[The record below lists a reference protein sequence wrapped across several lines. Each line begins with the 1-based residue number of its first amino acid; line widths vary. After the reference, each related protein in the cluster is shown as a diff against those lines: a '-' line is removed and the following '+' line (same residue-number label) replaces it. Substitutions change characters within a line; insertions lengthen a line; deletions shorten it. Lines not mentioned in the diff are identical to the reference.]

1 MRDLTKI
8 ERDWILYDV
17 GNSAFIL
24 IVTTIIPIYFKNL
37 ATTEGIEMATSTA
50 YWGYASS
57 FATVFTMFLG
67 PILGAIGDR
76 RDFKNKLYFG
86 FAILGSIACALL
98 GMVYGA
104 ITFLIIYVLGMVAF
118 YLAMI
123 FYDAMLNDITTHDR
137 ADDISS
143 MGYAYGYIGSVIPFV
158 LCLALIMLNETI
170 GITKTKATQI
180 SFFITAIWWIAFSIP
195 LANQYKK
202 HYSEKIHRL
211 TEAEKKE
218 IVKINWSDGIKTIF
232 ADKKIFTFLIAYFL
246 YIDGVFTIMK
256 MATSYGKDMGIGDDS
271 LLLAFLLTQIVAF
284 PFALIFGK
292 LSKKMKATKLIKICI
307 FGYLGVVIF
316 ALQLDKAWEF
326 WLLAVAVAMFQGG
339 IQALSRSYFL
349 KIIPKERTNEFFGFY
364 EIFGKGASFT
374 GTFLMSVITQ
384 LSGNS
389 RMGLLGLAGLLI
401 TGFAVFLMHT
411 RRYKEADYGSI

>member
-1 MRDLTKI
+1 MKDLTRI

-37 ATTEGIEMATSTA
+37 ATAEGIELANSTA

-57 FATVFTMFLG
+57 FATIVTMVLG
-67 PILGAIGDR
+67 PLLGAIGDR

-86 FAILGSIACALL
+86 FALFGSIACAML
-98 GMVYGA
+98 GVVYGA
-104 ITFLIIYVLGMVAF
+104 MTFLIIYVLGMIAF
-118 YLAMI
+118 YLAAI
-123 FYDAMLNDITTHDR
+123 FYDAMLNDITSLDR
-137 ADDISS
+137 ADRISS

-158 LCLALIMLNETI
+158 LCLALIMLNEEI
-170 GITKTKATQI
+170 GLAKTQATQI
-180 SFFITAIWWIAFSIP
+180 SFFIIAIWWIGFSLP
-195 LANQYKK
+195 LERQYKK

-211 TEAEKKE
+211 TDEEKNE
-218 IVKINWSDGIKTIF
+218 IVKINWADGIKTIF
-232 ADKKIFTFLIAYFL
+232 ADRRILTFLMAYFL
-246 YIDGVFTIMK
+246 YIDGVYTIMK

-271 LLLAFLLTQIVAF
+271 LLLALLLTQIVAF

-292 LSKKMKATKLIKICI
+292 LSKKVKATKLIKVCI

-349 KIIPKERTNEFFGFY
+349 KIIPKERTNELFGFY

-374 GTFLMSVITQ
+374 GTLLMSIITQ

-389 RMGLLGLAGLLI
+389 KMGLLGLAGLLI
-401 TGFAVFLMHT
+401 TGFTVFLLHT
-411 RRYKEADYGSI
+411 RKYKEV